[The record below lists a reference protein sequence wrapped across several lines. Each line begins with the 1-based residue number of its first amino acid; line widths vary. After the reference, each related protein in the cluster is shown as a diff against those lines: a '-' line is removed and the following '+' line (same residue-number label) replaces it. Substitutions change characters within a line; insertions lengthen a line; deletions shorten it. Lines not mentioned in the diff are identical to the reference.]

1 MSRYETGT
9 VIDFVGMNAPIK
21 GSVISEPVTDNI
33 YVYSLAENTELNP
46 QTFRYPHVVFIH
58 SGKIMPFDKDHKGVR
73 TTWQAQAGDLTITPT
88 NIPVGCKALEDGVYT
103 RFEVIKPEDINPKLK
118 PRGVYACRDLVPY
131 EEGKVNC
138 FDVVKN
144 EALSIRLVS
153 MDRNCTYEET
163 GENGRK
169 MIHVIEGSVVLHT
182 DDNDFTIDTN
192 HSFMLADHHT
202 GILHSNDSQCKMI
215 LTLNRM

>member
-58 SGKIMPFDKDHKGVR
+58 SGKILAFDKDHKGVR

-88 NIPVGCKALEDGVYT
+88 NIPIGCTAIEDGVYT
-103 RFEVIKPEDINPKLK
+103 RFEVIKPEDINASLK
-118 PRGVYACRDLVPY
+118 PRGVYSCKDLVPY

-138 FDVVKN
+138 FDVVRN
-144 EALSIRLVS
+144 EALSIKLLAL
-153 MDRNCTYEET
+153 DRNCTHEEMPDA
-163 GENGRK
+163 GKE
-169 MIHVIEGSVVLHT
+169 MIHVIDGSVTLHT
-182 DDNDFTIDTN
+182 DNNDIVIDTGR
-192 HSFMLADHHT
+192 SFLLAKHHAGT
-202 GILHSNDSQCKMI
+202 FHTNDSPCRMI
-215 LTLNRM
+215 LTMNGI